1 MCVGVRVCVRV
12 CVCECM
18 PLEYISHCRLP
29 WRCFLFKQVTLT
41 SSSSVSPPTLP
52 LLSLVKIMMLPG
64 AARVVE
70 DVVPPPSGATAAN
83 PTGEGVRCRW

>member
-1 MCVGVRVCVRV
+1 MGRSRGSWCCAWKAMLRGVCFFFIVEVA
-12 CVCECM
+12 
-18 PLEYISHCRLP
+18 PLLR
-29 WRCFLFKQVTLT
+29 KGA